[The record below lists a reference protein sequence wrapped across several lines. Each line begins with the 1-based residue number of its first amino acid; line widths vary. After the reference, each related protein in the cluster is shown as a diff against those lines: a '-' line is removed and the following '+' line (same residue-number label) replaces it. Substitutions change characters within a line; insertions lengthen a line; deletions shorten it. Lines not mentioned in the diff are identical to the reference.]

1 MSKDTS
7 DSILD
12 GALQLDD
19 QETSIRPSLL
29 REFIGQDHMKSNLSV
44 FMEAAKMRKE
54 PLDHTLLYG
63 PPGLGKTTIA
73 YIVSREMGVNMK
85 STSGPAISKAA
96 DLAAILTNLQEND
109 VLFIDEIHRL
119 STNIEEVLYSAM
131 EDYELDIIIGEG
143 PGARSVRITLP
154 KFTLVG
160 ATTRMGLLSNPLR
173 DRFGIPLRL
182 NFYTA
187 SELKAVITRAAKLLE
202 VGINDLGAE
211 EIARRARGTPR
222 IALRLLRRV
231 RDFISVSGKDIID
244 GAAADDALN
253 RLDVDSVGLDGN
265 DYRYLNFI
273 ATNYDGGP
281 VGVETIASAM
291 SEHRDAI
298 EETIEPYLIQ
308 IGFVQRTPRGRMISK
323 EAMDHIKAIDL
334 SR

>member
-1 MSKDTS
+1 MVGLFSKNSKVKQISQKKKELRKFVKQKQYDAALKLGS
-7 DSILD
+7 EIL
-12 GALQLDD
+12 QKIP
-19 QETSIRPSLL
+19 E
-29 REFIGQDHMKSNLSV
+29 
-44 FMEAAKMRKE
+44 
-54 PLDHTLLYG
+54 
-63 PPGLGKTTIA
+63 
-73 YIVSREMGVNMK
+73 
-85 STSGPAISKAA
+85 
-96 DLAAILTNLQEND
+96 END

-119 STNIEEVLYSAM
+119 STSIEEVLYSAM

-182 NFYTA
+182 NFYTS
-187 SELKAVITRAAKLLE
+187 SELKAVIMRAAKLFSTN
-202 VGINDLGAE
+202 ISDSGAE

-231 RDFISVSGKDIID
+231 RDFMSVGGNSIID
-244 GAAADDALN
+244 GGAADIALN
-253 RLDVDSVGLDGN
+253 RLEVDSVGLDSN

-281 VGVETIASAM
+281 VGVETIASAL

-308 IGFVQRTPRGRMISK
+308 IGFVQRTPRGRMLSK
-323 EAMDHIKAIDL
+323 QAMDHVDKIITT
-334 SR
+334 